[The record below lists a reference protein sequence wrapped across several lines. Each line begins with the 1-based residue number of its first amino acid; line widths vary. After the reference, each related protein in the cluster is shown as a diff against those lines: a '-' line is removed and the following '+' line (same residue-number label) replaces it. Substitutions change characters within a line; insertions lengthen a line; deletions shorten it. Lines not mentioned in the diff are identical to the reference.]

1 MKYKVRAYQKHT
13 NVWECLDSE
22 GSVHLIDLMV
32 NGDFPED
39 TDPEFLVGKTVEV
52 DRMHTYI
59 SIAHGVRVV
68 EENIQPTESK

>member
-13 NVWECLDSE
+13 NVWECLDKD
-22 GSVHLIDLMV
+22 GAVYLIDLMV

-52 DRMHTYI
+52 AGTFPYI

-68 EENIQPTESK
+68 EEVK